1 MPEEIK
7 LAPIEQTASS
17 SLECKLASCKLPSF
31 PIDNCLVVSF
41 AGRINSATA
50 YEGGYG
56 FMHAMIGN
64 GFTAC
69 NPATL
74 ILDFRDLRYNSD
86 DRMCKLIDQK
96 IVTKVIVSELNRK
109 AFTDL
114 ISGILFLSPEKELF
128 NTLPEALKACDTAYD
143 EYLRA
148 GRKRIIADDF

>member
-1 MPEEIK
+1 
-7 LAPIEQTASS
+7 
-17 SLECKLASCKLPSF
+17 
-31 PIDNCLVVSF
+31 
-41 AGRINSATA
+41 
-50 YEGGYG
+50 
-56 FMHAMIGN
+56 MHAMIGN

-69 NPATL
+69 DPAVL
-74 ILDFRDLRYNSD
+74 VLDLRDLNYVSD

-96 IVTKVIVSELNRK
+96 IVTKVIISELNRK
-109 AFTDL
+109 ALTDL